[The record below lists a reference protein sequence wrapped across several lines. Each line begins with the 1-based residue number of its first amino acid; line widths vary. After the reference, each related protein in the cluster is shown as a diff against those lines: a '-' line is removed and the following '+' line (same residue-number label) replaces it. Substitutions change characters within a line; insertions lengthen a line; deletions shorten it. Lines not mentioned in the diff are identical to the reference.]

1 MMKAVFTALSVL
13 SVLCIIAL
21 GLHAIL
27 PPNLDRYNDTSKLV
41 VAHDGSILRAFISDD
56 DMWRFPIRYS
66 EVDPKFIEYLLA
78 YEDKRF
84 WYHFGVDPL
93 ALTRAVGQLV
103 GAGQVISGAST
114 ITMQVARLLEP
125 RPRTLTSK
133 ILEVI
138 RATQLELMFSK
149 KEILSIYL
157 TLAPYGGNIEGIK
170 AASLLYFNKQPNK
183 LTVSEAAL
191 LVALPQSP
199 SRTRPDKNIQNASAA
214 RDKVLHRLLNSKI
227 ISEKDIV
234 EAKQIKIEGDRYSFP
249 FLSPH
254 LARRLVKQ
262 DPSQNIFHTHIKK
275 ELQISAQQILEDA
288 IEAEGKELNGAAIIV
303 DNKTGAVISYVA
315 SSDFFNQERE
325 GQVDYIRAIRS
336 PGSALKPFIYAMAF
350 SDNIAHPETI
360 ISDEMRRYGAYRPS
374 NFDGVNYG
382 EVAAD
387 YALRASLNT
396 PAVLLLDKIGPR
408 RFLSRLRTS
417 NYIRDMDD
425 TGPGLSIALGGLG
438 ISLEQLVARYT
449 AFANGGIFKEL
460 SLLNHPRSR
469 PGIQLFDNWSSHAV
483 LNILRQTEAP
493 EGRYSYRSNRRV
505 AFKTGTSSGY
515 RDVLAVGIDDTYT
528 IGVWIGHPKAEPMIA
543 KTGIKTAA
551 PVLFR
556 LFDVLPD
563 MNKGGDVSGTDSHK
577 QVPKNLRR
585 IYTRHG
591 DSKLTDAA
599 SFKIG
604 FPVDGSKIPFP
615 FNGTE
620 ESIFI
625 RLVDGSRP
633 FNVFING
640 EVVESGSLSRTMS
653 WVPKNPGFYS
663 IVAIDKKGR
672 VSQSKFELASTY

>member
-1 MMKAVFTALSVL
+1 MKALLVTLSTL
-13 SVLCIIAL
+13 SLLFAAAL
-21 GLHAIL
+21 GLHVLL
-27 PPNLDRYNDTSKLV
+27 PPDLERYEDTSKLV
-41 VAHDGSILRAFISDD
+41 LADDDSILRAFISRDG
-56 DMWRFPIRYS
+56 MWRFPASYD
-66 EVDPKFIEYLLA
+66 EVDEKYIEFLLA
-78 YEDKRF
+78 YEDKRY
-84 WYHFGVDPL
+84 WSHFGVDPF
-93 ALTRAVGQLV
+93 ALIRAAGQLIGS
-103 GAGQVISGAST
+103 GAVVSGAST

-125 RPRTLTSK
+125 RPRTVTSK
-133 ILEVI
+133 IIEII
-138 RATQLELMFSK
+138 RATQIELMFSK

-157 TLAPYGGNIEGIK
+157 TLAPFGGNIEGVK
-170 AASLLYFNKQPNK
+170 AATLLYFNKLPGQ
-183 LTVSEAAL
+183 LSVSEAAL

-199 SRTRPDKNIQNASAA
+199 ARTRPDRNIQKAKAA
-214 RDKVLHRLLNSKI
+214 RDKVLHRLLGEKI
-227 ISEKDIV
+227 ISEQDVV
-234 EAKQIKIEGDRYSFP
+234 EAKQAEMKGNRYSFP
-249 FLSPH
+249 FISPH
-254 LARRLVKQ
+254 LARRLVYEFPKR
-262 DPSQNIFHTHIKK
+262 DIYHTHIRK
-275 ELQISAQQILEDA
+275 EVQLSARQILKTS
-288 IEAEGKELNGAAIIV
+288 IENEGKKLNGAAIIV
-303 DNKTGAVISYVA
+303 ENKTGAVISYVA
-315 SSDFFNQERE
+315 SSNFFDRKRE

-350 SDNIAHPETI
+350 SDNIAHPESI

-449 AFANGGIFKEL
+449 ALANGGILKEL
-460 SLLNHPRSR
+460 SLLNYRRSR

-585 IYTRHG
+585 IYTRHV
-591 DSKLTDAA
+591 DSKLADAA

-633 FNVFING
+633 FNVFVNG
-640 EVVESGSLSRTMS
+640 EVVEADSLSRTMS
-653 WVPKNPGFYS
+653 WVPANPGFYS
-663 IVAIDKKGR
+663 IVAIDKNGR
-672 VSQSKFELASTY
+672 VSQSKFELASRH

>member
-1 MMKAVFTALSVL
+1 MCDCV
-13 SVLCIIAL
+13 

-84 WYHFGVDPL
+84 WSHFGVDPL

-350 SDNIAHPETI
+350 SENIAH
-360 ISDEMRRYGAYRPS
+360 
-374 NFDGVNYG
+374 
-382 EVAAD
+382 
-387 YALRASLNT
+387 
-396 PAVLLLDKIGPR
+396 
-408 RFLSRLRTS
+408 
-417 NYIRDMDD
+417 
-425 TGPGLSIALGGLG
+425 
-438 ISLEQLVARYT
+438 
-449 AFANGGIFKEL
+449 
-460 SLLNHPRSR
+460 
-469 PGIQLFDNWSSHAV
+469 
-483 LNILRQTEAP
+483 LRQLYPMKRGVMARIDHLTL
-493 EGRYSYRSNRRV
+493 
-505 AFKTGTSSGY
+505 TGHIMV
-515 RDVLAVGIDDTYT
+515 R
-528 IGVWIGHPKAEPMIA
+528 
-543 KTGIKTAA
+543 
-551 PVLFR
+551 FR
-556 LFDVLPD
+556 LIMHLE
-563 MNKGGDVSGTDSHK
+563 H
-577 QVPKNLRR
+577 R
-585 IYTRHG
+585 
-591 DSKLTDAA
+591 
-599 SFKIG
+599 
-604 FPVDGSKIPFP
+604 
-615 FNGTE
+615 
-620 ESIFI
+620 
-625 RLVDGSRP
+625 
-633 FNVFING
+633 
-640 EVVESGSLSRTMS
+640 
-653 WVPKNPGFYS
+653 
-663 IVAIDKKGR
+663 
-672 VSQSKFELASTY
+672 

>member
-1 MMKAVFTALSVL
+1 MKAVFTAVSVL
-13 SVLCIIAL
+13 SVLCVIAL

-84 WYHFGVDPL
+84 WSHFGVDPL

-350 SDNIAHPETI
+350 SENIAHPETV
-360 ISDEMRRYGAYRPS
+360 ISDETRRYGAYRPS
-374 NFDGVNYG
+374 NFDGAHYG
-382 EVAAD
+382 QVSAN

-396 PAVLLLDKIGPR
+396 PAVLLMNRIGPR

-417 NYIRDMDD
+417 NYIKAMDD

-438 ISLEQLVARYT
+438 ISLEELVARYT
-449 AFANGGIFKEL
+449 ALANGGVFKEL
-460 SLLNHPRSR
+460 SLSKFSKSRSSF
-469 PGIQLFDNWSSHAV
+469 QLF
-483 LNILRQTEAP
+483 
-493 EGRYSYRSNRRV
+493 
-505 AFKTGTSSGY
+505 
-515 RDVLAVGIDDTYT
+515 
-528 IGVWIGHPKAEPMIA
+528 
-543 KTGIKTAA
+543 
-551 PVLFR
+551 
-556 LFDVLPD
+556 
-563 MNKGGDVSGTDSHK
+563 
-577 QVPKNLRR
+577 
-585 IYTRHG
+585 
-591 DSKLTDAA
+591 
-599 SFKIG
+599 
-604 FPVDGSKIPFP
+604 
-615 FNGTE
+615 
-620 ESIFI
+620 
-625 RLVDGSRP
+625 
-633 FNVFING
+633 
-640 EVVESGSLSRTMS
+640 
-653 WVPKNPGFYS
+653 
-663 IVAIDKKGR
+663 
-672 VSQSKFELASTY
+672 